1 MTGGTRAALLALA
14 LLSAAAGPA
23 AAQNPPPTREMR
35 PGQTGTGCFKLTNRA
50 TFWIP
55 GHAELHSR
63 ERVTFRLNPGETREF
78 CLVGTFFADN
88 KVFVMLKNALT
99 WPVFSCF
106 APLNQTL
113 SIFAQKKE
121 EGYRIFMT
129 CK

>member
-1 MTGGTRAALLALA
+1 MTRCLRALLLALA
-14 LLSAAAGPA
+14 TLSAATGPTS
-23 AAQNPPPTREMR
+23 AQTPQPPREMR

-78 CLVGTFFADN
+78 CLAGTFFADN
-88 KVFVMLKNALT
+88 KVFIMLKNALT

-106 APLNQTL
+106 APLNQTH
-113 SIFAQKKE
+113 SIFAQKQE

-129 CK
+129 CR